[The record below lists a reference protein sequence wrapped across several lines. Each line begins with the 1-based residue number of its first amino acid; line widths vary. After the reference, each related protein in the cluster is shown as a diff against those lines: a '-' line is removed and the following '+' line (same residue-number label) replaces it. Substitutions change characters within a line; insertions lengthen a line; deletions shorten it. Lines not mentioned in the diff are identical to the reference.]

1 MSTDSEDYMDVDN
14 NEDAEAETENG
25 NDTEE

>member
-1 MSTDSEDYMDVDN
+1 MSADSEDYTDVDN

-25 NDTEE
+25 NDIEE